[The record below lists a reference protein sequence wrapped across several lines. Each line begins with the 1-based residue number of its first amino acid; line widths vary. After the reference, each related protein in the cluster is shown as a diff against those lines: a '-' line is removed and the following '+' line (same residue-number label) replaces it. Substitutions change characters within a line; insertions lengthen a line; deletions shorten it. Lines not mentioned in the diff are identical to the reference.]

1 MNQDILD
8 YLSEE
13 TKSKLDTKFDMFG
26 NTVVK
31 DFRPNSCQ
39 MNAIESGQL
48 FEDVTEDVLRGVNDR
63 YDLNIGIQK
72 KPKFKCHYGLDR
84 KGDFAFTVPTQNAL
98 EILRKIHIECKHLG
112 NAESHFDKLD
122 HCLMNLINRKYGDF
136 FWLVYDY
143 DREGKPNTLRKINLL
158 VERCRQIKEQVA
170 IQGIS
175 FELVLIDDLPEM
187 VKRYSNNTKTHTE

>member
-48 FEDVTEDVLRGVNDR
+48 FEDVTEDVLRGVNNR

-84 KGDFAFTVPTQNAL
+84 QGDFAFTVPTQNAL
-98 EILRKIHIECKHLG
+98 EILRKIHIECKQLG

-143 DREGKPNTLRKINLL
+143 DREGKRNTLRKINLL
-158 VERCRQIKEQVA
+158 VERCKQIKEQVA

>member
-26 NTVVK
+26 GTVVK

-48 FEDVTEDVLRGVNDR
+48 FEDVTEDVLRSVNDR

-98 EILRKIHIECKHLG
+98 EILRKIHIECKQLG

>member
-1 MNQDILD
+1 MNQDILE

-98 EILRKIHIECKHLG
+98 EILRKIHIECKQLG

-122 HCLMNLINRKYGDF
+122 HCWMNLINRKYGDF

-187 VKRYSNNTKTHTE
+187 VKRYSNNTKTYTE

>member
-1 MNQDILD
+1 MNQDILE

-98 EILRKIHIECKHLG
+98 KILRKIHIECKQLG

>member
-98 EILRKIHIECKHLG
+98 EILRKIHIECKQLG

-187 VKRYSNNTKTHTE
+187 VKRYSKNTKTHTE

>member
-98 EILRKIHIECKHLG
+98 EILRKIHIECKQLG

-122 HCLMNLINRKYGDF
+122 HCWMNLINRKYGDF

>member
-98 EILRKIHIECKHLG
+98 EILRKIHIECKQLG

-187 VKRYSNNTKTHTE
+187 VKRYSKNTKKHTE

>member
-1 MNQDILD
+1 MNQDILE

-98 EILRKIHIECKHLG
+98 EILRKIHIECKQLG

>member
-1 MNQDILD
+1 MKQDILD

-98 EILRKIHIECKHLG
+98 EILRKIHIECKQLG

-187 VKRYSNNTKTHTE
+187 VKRYSKNTKTHTE

>member
-1 MNQDILD
+1 MNQDILV

-84 KGDFAFTVPTQNAL
+84 QGDFAFTVPTQNAL
-98 EILRKIHIECKHLG
+98 EILRKIHIECKQLG

-143 DREGKPNTLRKINLL
+143 DREGKRNTLRKINLL

>member
-1 MNQDILD
+1 MNQDILE

-98 EILRKIHIECKHLG
+98 EILRKIHIECKQLG

-158 VERCRQIKEQVA
+158 VESCRQIKEQVA

>member
-1 MNQDILD
+1 MNQDILV

-48 FEDVTEDVLRGVNDR
+48 FEDVTEDVLRGVNNR

-84 KGDFAFTVPTQNAL
+84 QGDFAFTVPTQNAL
-98 EILRKIHIECKHLG
+98 EILRKIHIECKQLG

-143 DREGKPNTLRKINLL
+143 DREGKRNTLRKINLL
-158 VERCRQIKEQVA
+158 VERCKQIKEQVA